1 MIKSKNNNLINFWK
15 ISIILELVALINV
28 FSFHLQENFE
38 EMQDRICSAV
48 ETGKVPEETRRQ
60 HKGFNEWK
68 TKLSPRDHQPIVE
81 VGPLAL
87 MGTHFY
93 TLAAYFDDFFSFL
106 VHGRNGY

>member
-1 MIKSKNNNLINFWK
+1 M
-15 ISIILELVALINV
+15 
-28 FSFHLQENFE
+28 
-38 EMQDRICSAV
+38 
-48 ETGKVPEETRRQ
+48 ETRKVPEETRRQ

-93 TLAAYFDDFFSFL
+93 TLAARG
-106 VHGRNGY
+106 VKKNR